1 MSIHK
6 FDNIKFSLIV
16 TWRRPCLWENDA
28 SRAHT
33 GPPAPKNASPSRPTA
48 SPTLQAAAS
57 SSRSPSYLSPGVE
70 LEDSL
75 LPAPLQKS
83 QRAVAT
89 AAADVLLRTVIGSRR
104 PKEPESRRTGPR
116 REDARHTAAAGTCSG
131 TSNPC
136 AAQARC
142 FLFLFLRVPPCVV
155 NCVCES
161 VRILLLLVRSVLA
174 VVVEIGAECS
184 KRRKVRGLRERERE

>member
-1 MSIHK
+1 MYVLLFLLLYNCLILWV
-6 FDNIKFSLIV
+6 DYYTSLV
-16 TWRRPCLWENDA
+16 CDVAPATSLENDA

-57 SSRSPSYLSPGVE
+57 SSRSPSYPSPEVE

-89 AAADVLLRTVIGSRR
+89 AAADELLWAVIGSRR
-104 PKEPESRRTGPR
+104 PKEPESRRTAPR
-116 REDARHTAAAGTCSG
+116 REEARTQQQPA
-131 TSNPC
+131 
-136 AAQARC
+136 
-142 FLFLFLRVPPCVV
+142 
-155 NCVCES
+155 
-161 VRILLLLVRSVLA
+161 LA
-174 VVVEIGAECS
+174 
-184 KRRKVRGLRERERE
+184 